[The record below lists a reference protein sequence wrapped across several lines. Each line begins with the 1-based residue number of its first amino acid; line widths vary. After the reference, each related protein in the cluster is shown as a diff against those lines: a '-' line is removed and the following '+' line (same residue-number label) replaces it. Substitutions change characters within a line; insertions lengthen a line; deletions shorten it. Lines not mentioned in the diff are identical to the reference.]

1 MTNCPHC
8 KSEVQPGWKA
18 CPSCGERLPEM
29 PICNSCGAE
38 LQWGGKACPACGNQV
53 ESDQGPSLDTTDSA
67 AEEVHQSQA
76 VDRTIR
82 EGHQAAHMVSF
93 PRAIKLG
100 FQNYFNFRGRATRAE
115 YWWWQLFA
123 TVVSVALLA
132 IIGLQETLLAEALFL
147 PLVLPTLSLN
157 TRRLHDINLSGWLQV
172 ICWWWF
178 GFQAGYEGANNYGPA
193 PHHPVD

>member
-18 CPSCGERLPEM
+18 CPSCGERLSEM

-38 LQWGGKACPACGNQV
+38 LQQGWKACPACGNRV
-53 ESDQGPSLDTTDSA
+53 ESDQGPSLDTTDSE

-82 EGHQAAHMVSF
+82 GGHQASQMVSF

-123 TVVSVALLA
+123 TVVVVAEHLPPRNA
-132 IIGLQETLLAEALFL
+132 CARFTGL
-147 PLVLPTLSLN
+147 PHGKKHPHGPRPT
-157 TRRLHDINLSGWLQV
+157 
-172 ICWWWF
+172 
-178 GFQAGYEGANNYGPA
+178 
-193 PHHPVD
+193 